1 MAFARC
7 YTIRMVMP
15 PSMTRSSPVMRSFS
29 TNSNI
34 ARATC
39 SGFPSRWSGIRFLML
54 FSPAPALR
62 NLETEYG

>member
-7 YTIRMVMP
+7 YTIRMVM
-15 PSMTRSSPVMRSFS
+15 MRSFS

-62 NLETEYG
+62 NLEMEYG